1 MSVKLIL
8 GTAQFGSNY
17 GVTNKSKVNIQIV
30 KKIFKVAKQ
39 NINTIDTAISYRD
52 SNKILNKLNNKPFK
66 INSKISLKEDVI
78 INKKNILNHLKLL
91 KIDSLNVLFIHNVS
105 EFLKM
110 KKKRKILD
118 ELIILKKKK
127 IFKKLGLS
135 IYDPIELK
143 KFMKIGKPDILQ
155 VPLNILDRRF
165 ARKELIQLYN
175 KNKIEVQAR
184 SCFLQGLL
192 NAEKIPT
199 KFKKYIEIF
208 DKWKKWCKKNEV
220 SKTSACL
227 VFIKNNK
234 FISEC
239 VFGVANEEEIK
250 QILASV
256 NLRKKYIFPNFN
268 KMLNKNLIDPR
279 KW

>member
-1 MSVKLIL
+1 
-8 GTAQFGSNY
+8 
-17 GVTNKSKVNIQIV
+17 
-30 KKIFKVAKQ
+30 
-39 NINTIDTAISYRD
+39 
-52 SNKILNKLNNKPFK
+52 
-66 INSKISLKEDVI
+66 
-78 INKKNILNHLKLL
+78 
-91 KIDSLNVLFIHNVS
+91 
-105 EFLKM
+105 
-110 KKKRKILD
+110 
-118 ELIILKKKK
+118 
-127 IFKKLGLS
+127 
-135 IYDPIELK
+135 
-143 KFMKIGKPDILQ
+143 MKIGKPDILQ

-165 ARKELIQLYN
+165 ARKELVQFYK

-199 KFKKYIEIF
+199 KFKKYIQIF

-256 NLRKKYIFPNFN
+256 NLRKKYIFPIFK